1 MEKSPVEYDKI
12 EISGTRPVSHRKH
25 LPIGR
30 HLEFLQAGQWYPNYN
45 IYIMH

>member
-1 MEKSPVEYDKI
+1 MHHTITKRVISMEKSPVEYDKI

-30 HLEFLQAGQWYPNYN
+30 HLEFLQAGQ
-45 IYIMH
+45 